1 VQSGK
6 KEQQQEGP
14 IDCVTKCRNPDGSE
28 SDAKHVFL
36 FDHESGLV
44 CQVCGL
50 LGLKIANMVERD
62 VSTQTLIF

>member
-28 SDAKHVFL
+28 SDAKHVFF

-62 VSTQTLIF
+62 VRTQTFFF